1 MQDKNRHTMNIQL
14 IHLLH
19 IIKTK
24 IFFQNFNYKYIYTLD
39 KNKIFM
45 HFFTNPIEIYNVNL
59 IFFIRIQM

>member
-1 MQDKNRHTMNIQL
+1 MNIQL
-14 IHLLH
+14 MHLLH

-24 IFFQNFNYKYIYTLD
+24 IFFQNFNYIYTLD

-45 HFFTNPIEIYNVNL
+45 YFFTNPIEIYNVNL